1 MAWCDVVEP
10 RTLRECRIALGQ
22 SQAAFAAMLG
32 ASPESY
38 RTWDAGRRAT
48 PLKVLARAR
57 ALATHR
63 DDHELL
69 PLPVI
74 ALLIGVHVKTL
85 RAAARDGR
93 LPVTYDTRTTFRH
106 LRARATPAGA
116 RAFRRSY
123 YGRSLL
129 SRVSDRRAPF
139 ERGSQCLAQRLRR
152 ADSRATSR
160 TRVESGTQLAT
171 LSGRGSGESRRLS
184 MGRTAETYAVAPCS
198 GNESPRS
205 TSECGAG
212 DQRRRSP
219 VTSEAERMRVVSW
232 NVNGIRACVRHGS
245 RGLLWTGHRRR
256 YRRRP
261 GGPRAARGH
270 PTVVARRPP
279 GWHTAFTVAEQPGI

>member
-69 PLPVI
+69 PLPVL
-74 ALLIGVHVKTL
+74 ALLIGAHVKTL

-106 LRARATPAGA
+106 LRARATPAAA

-123 YGRSLL
+123 YR
-129 SRVSDRRAPF
+129 RMVRPDDRRTPLTWASVPSDYA
-139 ERGSQCLAQRLRR
+139 EQIRALRR
-152 ADSRATSR
+152 ARGLSQA
-160 TRVESGTQLAT
+160 QLAT
-171 LSGRGSGESRRLS
+171 LVG
-184 MGRTAETYAVAPCS
+184 
-198 GNESPRS
+198 
-205 TSECGAG
+205 
-212 DQRRRSP
+212 
-219 VTSEAERMRVVSW
+219 
-232 NVNGIRACVRHGS
+232 
-245 RGLLWTGHRRR
+245 
-256 YRRRP
+256 
-261 GGPRAARGH
+261 AARKAVLPSSSVGEESLSPNH
-270 PTVVARRPP
+270 PDTSSR
-279 GWHTAFTVAEQPGI
+279 F